1 VAGSEEPSHRNR
13 NTVTTNVSCFISSAS
28 FIPSA
33 WYDEVLQALS
43 LLVLVGVF
51 WLLGQGRKNKG
62 KKTGYGLNISQKEVD
77 EPNPASTE
85 CQPPDDQEGERRK
98 SSRNSLGVKTV
109 TPRRER
115 FG

>member
-33 WYDEVLQALS
+33 WHDEVLQTLS

-51 WLLGQGRKNKG
+51 WFLGKGRRNKG
-62 KKTGYGLNISQKEVD
+62 ALRFRSGPKALEERPPAAVLRSTSPAATFE
-77 EPNPASTE
+77 EPPLAGEKDASLE
-85 CQPPDDQEGERRK
+85 ERHFV
-98 SSRNSLGVKTV
+98 S
-109 TPRRER
+109 
-115 FG
+115 